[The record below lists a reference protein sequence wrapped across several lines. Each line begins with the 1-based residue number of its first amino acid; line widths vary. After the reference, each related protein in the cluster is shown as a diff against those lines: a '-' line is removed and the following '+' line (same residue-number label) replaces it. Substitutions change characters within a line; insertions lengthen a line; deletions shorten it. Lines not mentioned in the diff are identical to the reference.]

1 MSLLANA
8 FVGRVGDLMTD
19 TPAADIAR
27 AEGLVD
33 QALAAQPRS
42 AFAHFVKGKVLRTQ
56 NRLEEAILEIEASL
70 ALNRNSVW
78 PLHYLGLCKLATGS
92 IEEVIPLEQ
101 QAIRL
106 SPRELRIGWWYHT
119 IGHVHLLQSR
129 VDEAIAWLEK
139 ARSDIPAAPFVHA
152 PRLRLR
158 AQWRDGA
165 RVGRT
170 RRSPEAQWRRSLL
183 EPRALAGFRKLG
195 CAKNARPCG
204 SHLCRWS
211 SAGRHAGGMTAPT
224 LLNHA
229 SEFRPHSLARFS
241 GASIGRA
248 L

>member
-152 PRLRLR
+152 LLASAYALNGATERASAELAEARRLSGDDRFSSLARLR
-158 AQWRDGA
+158 AFGNWG
-165 RVGRT
+165 V
-170 RRSPEAQWRRSLL
+170 PKM
-183 EPRALAGFRKLG
+183 RALAE
-195 CAKNARPCG
+195 ATYV
-204 SHLCRWS
+204 
-211 SAGRHAGGMTAPT
+211 AGLRLAGMPD
-224 LLNHA
+224 
-229 SEFRPHSLARFS
+229 E
-241 GASIGRA
+241 
-248 L
+248 